1 MKHSE
6 INFELSNREKNILG
20 LMTQGKCRK
29 NIASELNLSIH
40 TIDTHLRHLHLKTN
54 THSPVEL
61 IIWAIKHH
69 QTL

>member
-1 MKHSE
+1 
-6 INFELSNREKNILG
+6 
-20 LMTQGKCRK
+20 
-29 NIASELNLSIH
+29 
-40 TIDTHLRHLHLKTN
+40 LHLKTN